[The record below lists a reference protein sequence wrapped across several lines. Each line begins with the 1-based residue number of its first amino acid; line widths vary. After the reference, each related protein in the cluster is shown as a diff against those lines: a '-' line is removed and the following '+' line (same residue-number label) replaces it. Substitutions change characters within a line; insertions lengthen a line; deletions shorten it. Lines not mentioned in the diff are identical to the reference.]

1 MAVAATTIGGVT
13 VPAAYVQDIND
24 AASQLGIPPSIV
36 ANQIYYESGFN
47 PNATSPT
54 GAEGL
59 AQFEPYT
66 FSGLGISGS
75 PYTPSVA
82 FEAYVKYMGQL
93 LKQEGGDVFNALA
106 AYNAGPGNLSAGDGY
121 AQHIFSGAGLFKG
134 LKQGATGKI
143 PSTGNGATEGGQGV
157 AGTVTTTGSWTSA
170 IGSVWNDVTS
180 GLFTWPAQIIGT
192 FDTMDHA
199 FGDVYKG
206 FELFFKPSTWVRA
219 GAGLFGFIFIIV
231 GFICLAREAK
241 SQ

>member
-1 MAVAATTIGGVT
+1 MTVGNTNIGGVD
-13 VPAAYVQDIND
+13 VPAAYVVDIND

-36 ANQIYYESGFN
+36 AQQIYYESGFN

-66 FSGLGISGS
+66 FKDLGISGS

-93 LKQEGGDVFNALA
+93 LTQEKGDVFNALA

-143 PSTGNGATEGGQGV
+143 PTSPIPG
-157 AGTVTTTGSWTSA
+157 TTGGIANNQSSGGLISWPSD
-170 IGSVWNDVTS
+170 ILNS
-180 GLFTWPAQIIGT
+180 FK
-192 FDTMDHA
+192 TMDSA
-199 FGDVYKG
+199 FADVYKA

-219 GAGLFGFIFIIV
+219 GAGFFGFLFIIIGIV
-231 GFICLAREAK
+231 CLAREAK
-241 SQ
+241 AQ